1 MNKQETKPWEQQKG
15 EKDKPYYFFQQ
26 YINIEDNITIDKYY
40 KKILKESQENTKNS
54 YNIPKLNTVYSW
66 TKKFDWIKRKE
77 AYRSYL
83 LSRVGDEISELFV
96 SSLVEKFKIDSEN
109 RLLISKEINGI
120 LKDDNF
126 KGSKAWHIEKLMK
139 SNKDGLDIERL
150 IAGEPTE
157 IIKSENDNTHQVTG
171 LDNLAN
177 TLETSRQK
185 RKKTSEKGV

>member
-1 MNKQETKPWEQQKG
+1 MTKQETQPWEQQPN

-26 YINIEDNITIDKYY
+26 YANIEDNITIDKYY
-40 KKILKESQENTKNS
+40 KKTLKESKENTKNS
-54 YNIPKLNTVYSW
+54 YNIPKLNTLYSW

-77 AYRSYL
+77 AYRKHL
-83 LSRVGDEISELFV
+83 LSRVGDEISDLFV

-109 RLLISKEINGI
+109 RLLISKEVNKI

-126 KGSKAWHIEKLMK
+126 DGSKAWHIEKLMK

>member
-1 MNKQETKPWEQQKG
+1 MNNKETRPWEQQEG

-26 YINIEDNITIDKYY
+26 YANIEDNITIDKYY
-40 KKILKESQENTKNS
+40 KKTLKESQENTKNS
-54 YNIPKLNTVYSW
+54 YNIPKLNTLYSW

-109 RLLISKEINGI
+109 RLLISKEVNKI

-126 KGSKAWHIEKLMK
+126 DGSKAWHIEKLMK

-157 IIKSENDNTHQVTG
+157 IIHSDNKNDNDNT
-171 LDNLAN
+171 
-177 TLETSRQK
+177 LEIVLTTPKESDADENRDGAE
-185 RKKTSEKGV
+185 S